1 MRQHREGVA
10 TDQPLG
16 GAQVMGVGNLAF
28 GGAVRSAWN
37 GREVSGPDGTTVT
50 QLCQPS

>member
-1 MRQHREGVA
+1 
-10 TDQPLG
+10 
-16 GAQVMGVGNLAF
+16 MGVGNLPCV
-28 GGAVRSAWN
+28 GAVRSAWK